1 MIEVILLFH
10 MDLHQENKDEL
21 EYLNSNLEIN
31 SMPN

>member
-1 MIEVILLFH
+1 MIGIILLFH

-21 EYLNSNLEIN
+21 EYLKSNLEIN

>member
-1 MIEVILLFH
+1 MIGIILLFH

-21 EYLNSNLEIN
+21 ECLNSNLEIN

>member
-21 EYLNSNLEIN
+21 GCQNDISKVE
-31 SMPN
+31 